1 MEVTRQRLELT
12 IACCEFIITDERF
25 QPLLA
30 EG

>member
-12 IACCEFIITDERF
+12 IACCEFISADEQF
-25 QPLLA
+25 QPLR